1 MLILRRRNLMDRERI
16 ELTARGK
23 LEIVLS
29 RLGYVTPEIPANDKS
44 PSWDGCIRL
53 YNNKESTSKTE
64 LAKLIPIQLKGHYQT
79 PPYNDSISYNA
90 EVSDLK
96 NYLQN
101 NGVIFFVV
109 CIDENDNYRIYYDT
123 LTKLKLR
130 RTIKGKENQKY
141 ISINLQSF
149 PEKNKEEAVDIF
161 FQFSLDL
168 DMSRAIPNKDITLQD
183 VFKNPI
189 PGFDSFNISYRGIK
203 YKNDPF
209 EYFLSHPT
217 TVSLKNS
224 YTGISFPVDT
234 LFLQAISTKHKE
246 PITVAGVKYF
256 ENYETIRQKNNT
268 LVIKIGKSF
277 SFNMQVTSETIS
289 GKFNYTIQ
297 GNLKERINDTRF
309 LLAYLSNK
317 EFEIGKVKGF
327 RLTGEQ
333 INSVDTVY
341 LQNNLRLLE
350 KISELFM
357 SLSVSEILD
366 YDQLTE
372 NDERRLI
379 DLINTV
385 LLGATCI
392 PDEPKKLY
400 KLKFANI
407 TILLIANKI
416 DEANY
421 EIINFFSPKNK
432 IQCSFSYEDDSS
444 KKRML
449 VIPKTFILRED
460 DFSVL
465 NNIDFNMLYNDI
477 CQSQSTS
484 ELKEYTYYFIKE
496 MIKGYQKR
504 TKDKKQ
510 LCKCI
515 KKTLLFLTEN
525 VNEFDYSALLSK
537 FEE

>member
-1 MLILRRRNLMDRERI
+1 MNKERI

-29 RLGYVTPEIPANDKS
+29 RLGYVTPEIPTNDKS
-44 PSWDGCIRL
+44 PSCDGCIRL

-79 PPYNDSISYNA
+79 PPYNDSVSFNA
-90 EVSDLK
+90 EVSDLN

-101 NGVIFFVV
+101 NGVIFFVIY
-109 CIDENDNYRIYYDT
+109 IDESDNYRIYYDT

-130 RTIKGKENQKY
+130 RILKGKEKQKY

-168 DMSRAIPNKDITLQD
+168 DMCKAMPNKDITLQD
-183 VFKNPI
+183 VFRNPI

-203 YKNDPF
+203 YKNDPLG
-209 EYFLSHPT
+209 YFLSHPT

-234 LFLQAISTKHKE
+234 LFLQAISAKHKE
-246 PITVAGVKYF
+246 SISVAGVKYF
-256 ENYETIRQKNNT
+256 ESYETIRQKNNT

-277 SFNMQVTSETIS
+277 TINMQITYEAIF

-297 GNLKERINDTRF
+297 GNLKERINDIRF
-309 LLAYLSNK
+309 LLAYLRNK
-317 EFEIGKVKGF
+317 EFKIGKLKGF
-327 RLTGEQ
+327 RLTEEQ
-333 INSVDTVY
+333 LNSVDTVY
-341 LQNNLRLLE
+341 LQNNLKLLE
-350 KISELFM
+350 KINELFM
-357 SLSVSEILD
+357 SLRVSEILD

-372 NDERRLI
+372 NDERCLI
-379 DLINTV
+379 DLIDII

-392 PDEPKKLY
+392 PSEPEKLY

-416 DEANY
+416 DEINY
-421 EIINFFSPKNK
+421 EIINFFSPKNT
-432 IQCSFSYEDDSS
+432 IQYSFSYEDDSS
-444 KKRML
+444 KKRIL
-449 VIPKTFILRED
+449 KIPKTFILKED

-465 NNIDFNMLYNDI
+465 DNIDFDMLYNDI
-477 CQSQSTS
+477 CQSQTS
-484 ELKEYTYYFIKE
+484 LELKKLTYYFVEE
-496 MIKGYQKR
+496 MIKGYRKR
-504 TKDKKQ
+504 KKDKKQ
-510 LCKCI
+510 LCECI
-515 KKTLLFLTEN
+515 KKTLKILTEN
-525 VNEFDYSALLSK
+525 INEFDYSTLASK
-537 FEE
+537 FEEYK